1 MSKIVSIDYGTKRVG
16 VAISDS
22 SRKIAFALDTIN
34 NELIISYLQDLLNKE
49 KISTIVVGSPK
60 NLVNKDNDISKEV
73 NSFINTLRQKFSHIN
88 IEKYDERF
96 TSVIAKKIILSS
108 GINKKKR
115 KNKSLVDKVSSTII
129 LQDYLETL

>member
-34 NELIISYLQDLLNKE
+34 NELIISYLQDLLTKE

-73 NSFINTLRQKFSHIN
+73 NSFINTLSQKFLHIN

>member
-16 VAISDS
+16 VAISDL

-34 NELIISYLQDLLNKE
+34 NELIISYLQDLLTKE

-73 NSFINTLRQKFSHIN
+73 NSFINTLSQKFSHIN

>member
-34 NELIISYLQDLLNKE
+34 NELIISYLQDLLTKE

-73 NSFINTLRQKFSHIN
+73 NSFINTLHQKFSHIN

>member
-16 VAISDS
+16 IAISDS

-34 NELIISYLQDLLNKE
+34 NELIISYLQDLLTKE
-49 KISTIVVGSPK
+49 EILTIVVGSPK
-60 NLVNKDNDISKEV
+60 NLFNKDNDISKEV

>member
-34 NELIISYLQDLLNKE
+34 NELIIPYLQDLLTKE

-73 NSFINTLRQKFSHIN
+73 NSFINTLSQKFSHIN

>member
-34 NELIISYLQDLLNKE
+34 NELIISYLQDLLTKE
-49 KISTIVVGSPK
+49 KILTIVVGSPK
-60 NLVNKDNDISKEV
+60 NLVNNDNDISKEV

>member
-34 NELIISYLQDLLNKE
+34 NDLIISYLQDLLIKE
-49 KISTIVVGSPK
+49 EISTIVVGSPK

-73 NSFINTLRQKFSHIN
+73 NSFINTLNQKFSHVN
-88 IEKYDERF
+88 IEKFDERF
-96 TSVIAKKIILSS
+96 TSVIAKRVILSS

-115 KNKSLVDKVSSTII
+115 RNKSLVDKVSSTII

>member
-1 MSKIVSIDYGTKRVG
+1 VSKIVSIDYGTKRVG

-34 NELIISYLQDLLNKE
+34 NELIISYLQDLLTKE
-49 KISTIVVGSPK
+49 KILTIVVGSPK

>member
-34 NELIISYLQDLLNKE
+34 NELIISYLQDLLTKE

>member
-1 MSKIVSIDYGTKRVG
+1 VSKIVSIDYGTKRVG

-34 NELIISYLQDLLNKE
+34 NELIISYLQDLLTKE

-73 NSFINTLRQKFSHIN
+73 NSFINTLHQKFSHIN

>member
-34 NELIISYLQDLLNKE
+34 NELIISYLQDLLTKE

-60 NLVNKDNDISKEV
+60 NLVNKDNDIFKEV

>member
-34 NELIISYLQDLLNKE
+34 NELIISYLQDLLTKE
-49 KISTIVVGSPK
+49 KILTIVVGSPK
-60 NLVNKDNDISKEV
+60 NLVNKDNDIFKEV

>member
-1 MSKIVSIDYGTKRVG
+1 VSKIVSIDYGTKRVG

-34 NELIISYLQDLLNKE
+34 NELIISYLQDLLTKE

-73 NSFINTLRQKFSHIN
+73 NSFINTLSHKFSHIN

>member
-22 SRKIAFALDTIN
+22 SRKIAFALDTIK
-34 NELIISYLQDLLNKE
+34 NELIISYLQDLLTKE

-73 NSFINTLRQKFSHIN
+73 NSFINTLSQKFLHIN

>member
-34 NELIISYLQDLLNKE
+34 NELIISYLQDLLTKE
-49 KISTIVVGSPK
+49 KILTIVVGSPK

>member
-1 MSKIVSIDYGTKRVG
+1 VSKIVSIDYGTKRVG

-34 NELIISYLQDLLNKE
+34 NELIIPYLQDLLTKE

-73 NSFINTLRQKFSHIN
+73 NSFINTLSQKFSHIN